1 MVITEGPIWYPIYAD
16 TNNIQKSTLLTEL
29 GETEENEYDEY
40 GDRKKKGNSLK
51 NINVKEVSLCSNPA
65 VRATYCIVKSEN
77 EKGGDDIMDEE
88 KAINMEETINMEDE
102 KAEAMTSG
110 EVKTL
115 QTTIAILSK
124 HGVTGDLEKARAI
137 LQKNLGKGAYPY
149 PYPAKEVA
157 KSNFRWSDNLQRTL
171 RGYSDNDLLEVS
183 KEDLEIEKS
192 TNKNPFPSLARV
204 VNRDKETLEEAYELA
219 TIEER
224 AI

>member
-1 MVITEGPIWYPIYAD
+1 
-16 TNNIQKSTLLTEL
+16 
-29 GETEENEYDEY
+29 
-40 GDRKKKGNSLK
+40 
-51 NINVKEVSLCSNPA
+51 
-65 VRATYCIVKSEN
+65 
-77 EKGGDDIMDEE
+77 MDEE

-124 HGVTGDLEKARAI
+124 HGVTGDLEKTRAI
-137 LQKNLGKGAYPY
+137 LQKNFGKRAYPY

-219 TIEER
+219 TIEAR